1 MPPYTG
7 YGAVVIQSGSH
18 GSSSSAPKSST
29 AYASMSSMTN
39 SSSGSTSDA
48 RYRSGSSSEF
58 PTSTYRFLGRTT
70 NTPTASY
77 YTDMKEIHNSR
88 GGPETVVVHHN
99 KPNPDKSE
107 PKSSDRYF
115 TK

>member
-1 MPPYTG
+1 MSPYTS

-29 AYASMSSMTN
+29 AYASMSSQTN

-48 RYRSGSSSEF
+48 RYRSGSS
-58 PTSTYRFLGRTT
+58 T
-70 NTPTASY
+70 SY
-77 YTDMKEIHNSR
+77 YTDIKEIRNSR
-88 GGPETVVVHHN
+88 GGSETVVVHHN

-107 PKSSDRYF
+107 PRSSDRYY